1 MSCWYLVHTK
11 IRQERIACDN
21 LQSQGHECYLPLLRS
36 DEEPLFPRCLF
47 VRLSADLASACSS
60 PVHSASGVNRLFSH
74 GQTPVKISDDMLADI
89 RAQTESAMGPD
100 AAYSMARG
108 EDRLIALLNALSQQV
123 TTPMPTTG
131 PRPRAINLG

>member
-1 MSCWYLVHTK
+1 MSIWYLVHTK

-36 DEEPLFPRCLF
+36 DAEPLFPRCLF

-74 GQTPVKISDDMLADI
+74 GQTPVKISDDMLANI

-108 EDRLIALLNALSQQV
+108 EDRVTALLNALSEKV

-131 PRPRAINLG
+131 PSPRAISLG

>member
-1 MSCWYLVHTK
+1 MRAIEITQPGGPQVL
-11 IRQERIACDN
+11 
-21 LQSQGHECYLPLLRS
+21 LPCERS
-36 DEEPLFPRCLF
+36 DPIPRAGELL
-47 VRLSADLASACSS
+47 VQ
-60 PVHSASGVNRLFSH
+60 VTASGVNRLFSH
-74 GQTPVKISDDMLADI
+74 GQTPVKISDDMLANI

-108 EDRLIALLNALSQQV
+108 EDRVIALLNALSQQV